1 VLNVDR
7 SEIIT
12 PVETVRFMVDKL
24 GEVEGKRILEPGAG
38 KGAFIEELLSRG
50 AVPEHITAV
59 DINPDFASIYEEL
72 GINYRISDF
81 LLEERPIEAQ
91 TPFDFV
97 IGNPP
102 YLSRHSSYLRT
113 HRKSLLKRFKEI
125 GVYDTYSLFLYQSLR
140 CLREDGTLCFIISD
154 SFLTIEYHRR
164 LRQYLLENYRLR
176 EILLPPRNLFSQQGV
191 NNSSCIIV
199 VEKRQPHPSH
209 RIAFSDRLKV
219 EREYRAPPRVSHP
232 HQRCFLDIEGYP
244 ISPHVEDFVAGLF
257 SSLSSITEVMEGH
270 IGMHTH
276 NNCRFIAAI
285 QGTKLAGKFSRQ
297 GRTVIPR
304 HFLSGRG
311 EWRPYLKKGGEE
323 QYYREI
329 EEAIDWSPEAIAR
342 YDIPKKGDLFL
353 HEGIVISGVSRRLAA
368 RYMPSGCLWD
378 SNKAMGFVAKNP
390 EVSLWYL
397 SGLLNSRLYNFLA
410 KGILNTTNCLQI
422 GDIRRLPFKYPSLQ
436 QKSTIESLVKGIIDS
451 LKKNPDYDYS
461 QEQAQID
468 EVIFELYRVPQE
480 RREFIKA
487 SF

>member
-1 VLNVDR
+1 MDNGTVF
-7 SEIIT
+7 T
-12 PVETVRFMVDKL
+12 PNATVKYMVDKL

-38 KGAFIEELLSRG
+38 EGCFVRELLRRG
-50 AVPEHITAV
+50 ADPKQITV
-59 DINPDFASIYEEL
+59 FDTNPKFEPIYKDL

-81 LLEERPIEAQ
+81 LLEESPIEAQ
-91 TPFDFV
+91 PFFDCV

-125 GVYDTYSLFLYQSLR
+125 GVYDTYSLFMYHGLR
-140 CLREDGTLCFIISD
+140 FLKPGGVLCFIVSD
-154 SFLTIEYHRR
+154 SFLTIGYHYKLRR
-164 LRQYLLENYRLR
+164 SLLENYRLR

-191 NNSSCIIV
+191 NNSPCIIV
-199 VEKRQPHPSH
+199 FEKSNPGSSH
-209 RIAFSDRLKV
+209 EVAFTDRLKN
-219 EREYRAPPRVSHP
+219 EQEYYSPPRVIHLP
-232 HQRCFLDIEGYP
+232 QRYFLDIAGYP
-244 ISPHVEDFVAGLF
+244 ISPYVDDFVADLF
-257 SSLSSITEVMEGH
+257 SSLPSITEVMEGH

-276 NNCRFIAAI
+276 NNHSCIAAI

-304 HFLSGRG
+304 RFLSGKG

-323 QYYREI
+323 QYYREV
-329 EEAIDWSPEAIAR
+329 EEAVDWCPEAIAQ

-353 HEGIVISGVSRRLAA
+353 QEGIIISGVSRRLAA
-368 RYMPSGCLWD
+368 RYMPPGCLWD
-378 SNKAMGFVAKNP
+378 SNKAIGFVARGK

-397 SGLLNSRLYNFLA
+397 LGLLNSRLYNFLI
-410 KGILNTTNCLQI
+410 KGVLNTTNCLQI
-422 GDIRRLPFKYPSLQ
+422 GDIRRLPFKYPSRQ

-451 LKKNPDYDYS
+451 LKKNPDHDYS

-468 EVIFELYRVPQE
+468 EVIFKLYRVPQE
-480 RREFIKA
+480 RREFIEA